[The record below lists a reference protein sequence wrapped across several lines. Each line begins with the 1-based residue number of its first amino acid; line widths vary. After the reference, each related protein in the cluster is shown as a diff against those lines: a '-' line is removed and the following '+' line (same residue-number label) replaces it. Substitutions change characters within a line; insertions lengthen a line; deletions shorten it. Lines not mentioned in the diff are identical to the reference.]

1 MKKRFLKRLLTSI
14 DRLSDYGFGK
24 LHQLIEAVPST
35 IEVAEKGK
43 GVKYL
48 RLKEALPPAKKVYF
62 DFWVPV
68 GSSENQIADWHFSG
82 TDYLHIISV
91 SLTFSLS
98 LIDPLSES
106 FCC

>member
-35 IEVAEKGK
+35 IEVVEKAK

-62 DFWVPV
+62 DFWVSV
-68 GSSENQIADWHFSG
+68 GSSEKQITDWHFSG
-82 TDYLHIISV
+82 TDLSPHYF
-91 SLTFSLS
+91 SLFDFLSLS
-98 LIDPLSES
+98 LIL
-106 FCC
+106 